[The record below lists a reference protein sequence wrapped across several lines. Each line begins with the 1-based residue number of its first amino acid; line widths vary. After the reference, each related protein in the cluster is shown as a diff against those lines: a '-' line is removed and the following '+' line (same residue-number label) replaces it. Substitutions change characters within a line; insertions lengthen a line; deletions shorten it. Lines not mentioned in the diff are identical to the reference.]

1 MTACNDIKLE
11 VLLFCD
17 YKGATA
23 STIGD
28 HIFAFD
34 KFSKHNVHILNMVGD
49 FPDDLNLNRFHVII
63 IHYSI
68 CVAFDYFISPVTRAR
83 IRDFSGL
90 KVVYIQDDYRWI
102 YNTLS
107 ALDYMKVDAIF
118 GLANQQIVDQVY
130 IQNRIPTVKRRETV
144 LAGYVTDKLIGLPKK
159 PYNQR
164 TIDVGYRARKL
175 SPWIGVHGQQ
185 KWKIADLFLK
195 DAPNYNLICDIS
207 YNEDDRIYGDLW
219 FDFLSNCK
227 AVLGT
232 ESGASLCDFTGDIQK
247 NVETH
252 LNCYPNA
259 SFEEVRDLYFKD
271 EDCKIMM
278 NVISPRCFE
287 AAALGTLMILYEGE
301 YSGVLKPYRHYV
313 PLAKDHSNMKEVVSY
328 IRDQKRADEIIECA
342 YNEVILN
349 PEYNYSTMVKLFDNL
364 VEEEIKSKTAT
375 VLTPYTRS
383 EFEEITKFHLLKLKL
398 APFIESVIDKHF
410 ALSFAPEKNI
420 KRKIVLST
428 CRKIIKPVLNP
439 LYKAYLS
446 VNRRTF
452 FIKLKFFLTQKIR
465 IFNPLLRRIRHYLLI
480 LAND

>member
-1 MTACNDIKLE
+1 MAAYIDKKLE

-28 HIFAFD
+28 HIFAFE
-34 KFSKHNVHILNMVGD
+34 KFSKHNVHILNMLGD
-49 FPDDLNLNRFHVII
+49 FPDELDLNKFHVIV

-68 CVAFDYFISPVTRAR
+68 CVAFDHFISPSTRNR
-83 IRDFSGL
+83 IRDFPGL

-102 YNTLS
+102 YTTLS
-107 ALDYMKVDAIF
+107 ALDYMRVDAIF

-130 IQNRIPTVKRRETV
+130 IPSRIPTVKRRETV

-159 PYNQR
+159 PYRLR

-185 KWKIADLFLK
+185 KWQIADLFLK
-195 DAPNYNLICDIS
+195 DARNYNLVCDIS
-207 YNEDDRIYGDLW
+207 YKEHDRIYGDHW

-232 ESGASLCDFTGDIQK
+232 ESGASLCDFTGEIQK
-247 NVETH
+247 NVEAH
-252 LNCYPNA
+252 LDSYPDT
-259 SFEEVRDLYFKD
+259 SFEEIRDLYFKN

-313 PLAKDHSNMKEVVSY
+313 PLAKDHSNMEEIVGY
-328 IRDQKRADEIIECA
+328 IQDEKRAKDIIECA

-349 PEYNYSTMVKLFDNL
+349 QNIIIQIWLNYLIIWLMK
-364 VEEEIKSKTAT
+364 
-375 VLTPYTRS
+375 
-383 EFEEITKFHLLKLKL
+383 KFGLKL
-398 APFIESVIDKHF
+398 
-410 ALSFAPEKNI
+410 
-420 KRKIVLST
+420 
-428 CRKIIKPVLNP
+428 
-439 LYKAYLS
+439 
-446 VNRRTF
+446 
-452 FIKLKFFLTQKIR
+452 
-465 IFNPLLRRIRHYLLI
+465 
-480 LAND
+480 